1 MMQRKLK
8 HIYRFISVF
17 FIWFALMVIIR
28 WSIQNSNVPN
38 HMFQC
43 NHVSWPF
50 KPNSINRYIAR
61 FANIHIFWK
70 IHLRSMSPKY
80 RRISRNAAVW
90 TWSNWFH
97 HVLANHW
104 CDWAILVWKWDCPPI
119 DTTWWM
125 PIRCLVA
132 HCFAEN
138 Q

>member
-61 FANIHIFWK
+61 FANIHIFGK
-70 IHLRSMSPKY
+70 FTYGACHQSIAEFHGMQRFGHDQIDFIMF
-80 RRISRNAAVW
+80 SRTIDATEQFLFESETVRPSIRLDECQSAVW
-90 TWSNWFH
+90 
-97 HVLANHW
+97 
-104 CDWAILVWKWDCPPI
+104 
-119 DTTWWM
+119 
-125 PIRCLVA
+125 
-132 HCFAEN
+132 
-138 Q
+138 